1 MCHSRCEVSD
11 LRVLR
16 TLCDAARGRRLATT
30 PGGAGRVPAGVR
42 GARSL
47 PPDASAEQGNRPTP
61 CVRARLPTWWFDFL
75 EDEGGG
81 RPSHEVRKTQ
91 ICFAAC
97 EHPRPL
103 SAPGVRGETFPAF
116 SKGGVRPGA
125 SGSASFAMRK
135 GLFLMRAKLKLC
147 GARS

>member
-1 MCHSRCEVSD
+1 MDSLSTHFCVPAGQLGRPAMENALVNRFRGSPLRGRQRDSLTYRCKRVEAD
-11 LRVLR
+11 LGKRRTKQMWVLR

-75 EDEGGG
+75 DDEGG
-81 RPSHEVRKTQ
+81 RSTVTR
-91 ICFAAC
+91 
-97 EHPRPL
+97 
-103 SAPGVRGETFPAF
+103 SAQDPQ
-116 SKGGVRPGA
+116 
-125 SGSASFAMRK
+125 M
-135 GLFLMRAKLKLC
+135 C
-147 GARS
+147 

>member
-1 MCHSRCEVSD
+1 MW
-11 LRVLR
+11 VLR

-75 EDEGGG
+75 EEEGGG
-81 RPSHEVRKTQ
+81 RPSHEVRKT
-91 ICFAAC
+91 
-97 EHPRPL
+97 RKVV
-103 SAPGVRGETFPAF
+103 SNVR
-116 SKGGVRPGA
+116 
-125 SGSASFAMRK
+125 
-135 GLFLMRAKLKLC
+135 LKLSLRLWPGPAPC
-147 GARS
+147 HHASTLQTTNLSGAKAAVCIRST